1 MSYYINQRPSSQAM
15 LAYEGEPS
23 FCNAIQESGLFLLQ
37 LATETLL

>member
-23 FCNAIQESGLFLLQ
+23 FCNAIQGIRAI
-37 LATETLL
+37 LAPTGY